1 MSNKEAESAPEPRAH
16 EPAQHTEQRGAED
29 RTSGRNTAV
38 LVSFTAL
45 TNLADGVLKISLPLI
60 ATRITES
67 PAQIAL
73 VAMSLSLPWLLTAL
87 HVGVMVDRFDRRRLV
102 WIANLMR
109 LGAMTWLITALLSDT
124 ITLALIYTAGA
135 VLGVAEVIAM
145 TSIASLVPAAVRPAK
160 RQRANAWVAG
170 AETACSE
177 FTGPFLGGLLMAL
190 GASIALGATAIGYA
204 IGILTLLLLIGRFTP
219 DFDRS
224 NPTTGVHERIAE
236 GLRFLWNHR
245 LLRGMAALMVV
256 LAATWGAWLAL
267 MPLVA
272 KTMMGLSDQE
282 YGILLSALG
291 AGGIIGAL
299 SVSWINRMVGQRWAM
314 LLDLLG
320 TAAMVAAPALT
331 TNLWIVSIAAFMGGM
346 GGTLW
351 AVNTRTISQR
361 IVPSGMLGRYN
372 SAARLFSWG
381 AMPLGAGLVGVLAEF
396 IGIQAAFGLF
406 ALASLLMVIPFFRI
420 VTPQALAEV
429 PEYR

>member
-1 MSNKEAESAPEPRAH
+1 MSNKEAGSAPEPRAH

-124 ITLALIYTAGA
+124 ITLTLIYTAGA

-361 IVPSGMLGRYN
+361 LVPSGMLGRYN

-406 ALASLLMVIPFFRI
+406 ALASLLMIIPFFRT